1 MELFYRSRNSETCG
15 LDIAG
20 SFLLCRCAEPAPS
33 AADESLY
40 TLRFSARVSRGG
52 LRFDAFI
59 CVLIGSFLSLLSVT
73 SQARKAEMDQSGT
86 LASNSRPDKEQL
98 AARARAR
105 LPFLKASEGDDPSFE
120 RMSRVTR

>member
-1 MELFYRSRNSETCG
+1 M
-15 LDIAG
+15 AG

-59 CVLIGSFLSLLSVT
+59 CVLIGCFLSLLSVT
-73 SQARKAEMDQSGT
+73 SQARKAEMDQSET

-98 AARARAR
+98 AACASAR
-105 LPFLKASEGDDPSFE
+105 LPFLKASERDPKL
-120 RMSRVTR
+120 RA